1 MESGHGAKT
10 VRRSNRSVG
19 ISPPLDP
26 LPVWGGDGKCF
37 FRQVR
42 LVMESGHGVSTVRR
56 SNRSVGTSPPLDPL
70 PVWGGDGRCF
80 LRQVR
85 LVMEFGHGAKTVR
98 RSNRSVGTS
107 PPLDPL
113 PGWGGDGRSLL
124 RCVVAQFAAPGVRAR
139 STMES
144 GHGVTGRRSNR
155 SVGTSPPLDPLP
167 GWGGDGRILFRCV
180 VAQFAAPGV
189 RARSTMES
197 GHGVTVRRS
206 NRSVG
211 TSPPLDCLPVWGG
224 DGRFVLRSAVN
235 ERRSVLGAFCDVKLA
250 AFTVGRWSLAVS
262 FSMLGKGQRCTS
274 RSAVHGRLSDDVVTR
289 SPLCASA
296 KRLKTAPVPSPFR
309 GGGSRGGAGD
319 QAGRCQSGCV
329 RKP

>member
-1 MESGHGAKT
+1 MSSKVLCFRSVVAQLAASRRQVRLVMESGHGAKT

-139 STMES
+139 ST
-144 GHGVTGRRSNR
+144 
-155 SVGTSPPLDPLP
+155 
-167 GWGGDGRILFRCV
+167 I
-180 VAQFAAPGV
+180 A
-189 RARSTMES
+189 S

-224 DGRFVLRSAVN
+224 DGGFVLRSAVN

-250 AFTVGRWSLAVS
+250 AFTVGPWSFAVS
-262 FSMLGKGQRCTS
+262 FSMLGKGQRCIS
-274 RSAVHGRLSDDVVTR
+274 RSAVHGHLSDDVVTG
-289 SPLCASA
+289 SPLCAIA
-296 KRLKTAPVPSPFR
+296 KRLKTAPVPPRLGR
-309 GGGSRGGAGD
+309 GREVSSFVASLRNW
-319 QAGRCQSGCV
+319 RRQSFEPYHV
-329 RKP
+329 VESFTAIRPWAEVAFLPP

>member
-1 MESGHGAKT
+1 MAPRRFVEAIVVLESPHPLIRSPSGEGTGSVFFVRSDWLGGLAMASAPFVEASVVLEPPRAVFASPSGEGAGGVFD
-10 VRRSNRSVG
+10 VRR
-19 ISPPLDP
+19 D
-26 LPVWGGDGKCF
+26 
-37 FRQVR
+37 
-42 LVMESGHGVSTVRR
+42 RR
-56 SNRSVGTSPPLDPL
+56 GRGQT
-70 PVWGGDGRCF
+70 GAGRCGS
-80 LRQVR
+80 RCV
-85 LVMEFGHGAKTVR
+85 
-98 RSNRSVGTS
+98 
-107 PPLDPL
+107 
-113 PGWGGDGRSLL
+113 
-124 RCVVAQFAAPGVRAR
+124 RCVVAQFSARGGRAR
-139 STMES
+139 AAMEA
-144 GHGVTGRRSNR
+144 GR
-155 SVGTSPPLDPLP
+155 
-167 GWGGDGRILFRCV
+167 
-180 VAQFAAPGV
+180 
-189 RARSTMES
+189 
-197 GHGVTVRRS
+197 GVTVRRS